1 MATFGYIRV
10 STDHQA
16 LSIEAQRE
24 RLQAYCDFRGL
35 HLDDIFADPD
45 VSGSKPILSRP
56 AGSKLCEQ
64 VRKGDDVIAVKLDR
78 CFRDAADGINT
89 LFWWQEQGVT
99 LHLADSSAIAD
110 TKTAAG
116 FLTIAIQ
123 LVVSQ
128 YERMAISERTSQA
141 MRSAQ
146 DNGKRMSKLLPY
158 GFEEDPESEWD
169 EEVGMY
175 ARLRENEAEQTVLQ
189 GLKRME
195 SEQLGYQAIANVL
208 NEAGHKQRNGKPW
221 SRQMV
226 WGLTARKR

>member
-10 STDHQA
+10 STDQQQ

-24 RLQAYCDFRGL
+24 RLQAYCEFRNL

-56 AGSKLCEQ
+56 AGSRLCET
-64 VRKGDDVIAVKLDR
+64 VKKGDDVIAVKLDR

-89 LFWWQEQGVT
+89 LFWWQDQGVT

-110 TKTAAG
+110 TRTAAG

-123 LVVSQ
+123 LVVGQ
-128 YERMAISERTSQA
+128 YERMATSERTSQA

-146 DNGKRMSKLLPY
+146 SNGKRMSKLLPY
-158 GFEEDPESEWD
+158 GFEEDPESEFD
-169 EEVGMY
+169 QEVGMFE
-175 ARLRENEAEQTVLQ
+175 RIRENPAEQAT
-189 GLKRME
+189 LKDMQMLNE
-195 SEQLGYQAIANVL
+195 KGLGYQAIATKL
-208 NEAGHKQRNGKPW
+208 NEHGYNQRNGKPW

-226 WGLTARKR
+226 WGIIARKK